1 MDPAA
6 QGESMNIEQEDGYRP
21 ITIVLETERERALLY
36 EIMRGVAMTGNGGM
50 EFRDFARKFIDRM
63 DEL

>member
-1 MDPAA
+1 MI
-6 QGESMNIEQEDGYRP
+6 IEQEDGYRP

-36 EIMRGVAMTGNGGM
+36 DMVRGVAMAGNGGM